1 MAGNQVNDSNPG
13 RLIMSS
19 EINDAHRRAV
29 ANLVLELRR
38 NTKID
43 EQLYEVIVA
52 IYGHGSG
59 HISQQIRKRMNDV
72 LLRVGAE
79 KHRVRTT
86 QTKQDQG
93 L

>member
-1 MAGNQVNDSNPG
+1 MAK
-13 RLIMSS
+13 
-19 EINDAHRRAV
+19 EINEDHRRAV
-29 ANLVLELRR
+29 ANLVLELR
-38 NTKID
+38 NKTKID
-43 EQLYEVIVA
+43 EQLFDVIVA

-79 KHRVRTT
+79 KRNIRP
-86 QTKQDQG
+86 TKKQNSQG